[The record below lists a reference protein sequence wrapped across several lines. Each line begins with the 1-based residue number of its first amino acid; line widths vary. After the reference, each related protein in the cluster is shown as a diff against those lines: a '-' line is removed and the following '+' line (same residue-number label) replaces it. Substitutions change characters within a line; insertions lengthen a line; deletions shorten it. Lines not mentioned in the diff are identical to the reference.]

1 LQSGC
6 TSRDARRR
14 TAGLNERA
22 AITYRLYKSIDT
34 PQRAVLSLDIPCPY
48 NIRTATPVSQSE
60 PQKIGYWEATA
71 IGVGGMVGGGI
82 FAVLGL
88 SVDLA
93 HGGAPVAFL
102 IAGVVALVTAYS
114 YARLSVAF
122 PSQGGTVAFLDR
134 AFGPGLLTGSANI
147 LLWISYMVMLSLY
160 AYAFGSYGA
169 SLFPAESH
177 GFWKHTLISVSV
189 VGITGLNLLSARL
202 IGEAEDWVVLIKLA
216 ILGLFIAAGISGID
230 AARLAVSQWSSPLHL
245 VAGGMIIFLAYEG
258 FELIANTAGDVRNPA
273 RTLPRAFYSAV
284 GFVILLY
291 ALVAVVTVGTLPVDQ
306 LVAARDYAL
315 AEAATPFLGRTGFT
329 LIAIA
334 AMLST
339 ASAINATVYGAARLS
354 YIIAKDGELPAVL
367 ERKVWNEPI
376 EGLLITSGVTLLIAN
391 LVDLSSLSTMG
402 SAGFLLIFAA
412 VNGANARLAG
422 ETQSGRWLSLSGVAL
437 CLAALATLLWQT
449 ALTAPGRIW
458 ILVAMMALAFAI
470 ELGFRL
476 ATGRPLNVFNS
487 RQR

>member
-1 LQSGC
+1 MS
-6 TSRDARRR
+6 SA
-14 TAGLNERA
+14 
-22 AITYRLYKSIDT
+22 K
-34 PQRAVLSLDIPCPY
+34 
-48 NIRTATPVSQSE
+48 IRTTAPVSPPE
-60 PQKIGYWEATA
+60 AQKLGYWEATA
-71 IGVGGMVGGGI
+71 IGIGGMVGGGI

-93 HGGAPVAFL
+93 RGGAPVAFL
-102 IAGVVALVTAYS
+102 IAGLVALVTAYS
-114 YARLSVAF
+114 YTQLSVSF

-169 SLFPAESH
+169 SLFPPESH
-177 GFWKHTLISVSV
+177 GFWKHTLISACI

-216 ILGLFIAAGISGID
+216 ILGLFIAVGISGIEG
-230 AARLAVSQWSSPLHL
+230 ARLSVSEWSPPGHL

-258 FELIANTAGDVRNPA
+258 FELIANTAHDVHDPA
-273 RTLPRAFYSAV
+273 RNLPRAFYSAV
-284 GFVILLY
+284 GFVIALY
-291 ALVAVVTVGTLPVDQ
+291 VLVAMVAVGTLPVDQ

-315 AEAATPFLGRTGFT
+315 AAAARPFLGQTGFT

-367 ERKVWNEPI
+367 ERKVWNKPI
-376 EGLLITSGVTLLIAN
+376 EGLLITCGVALLVAN

-412 VNGANARLAG
+412 VNMANARLAS
-422 ETQSGRWLSLSGVAL
+422 ETQSRRWLSVTGAAL

-458 ILVAMMALAFAI
+458 ILVVMLAVAFAI
-470 ELGFRL
+470 ELTFRL
-476 ATGRPLNVFNS
+476 ATGRILGVFKS
-487 RQR
+487 RRV